1 MRSRDRLI
9 IQTSQTI
16 KMQITQ
22 ITTYDITLEYQEKN
36 DSFRFEGVTDK
47 GCEALTG
54 FFGWNTIAVEI
65 KADKGYF
72 SDSTAQDLLSDIE
85 GDHGVK
91 VIDLDTVEAK

>member
-1 MRSRDRLI
+1 M
-9 IQTSQTI
+9 
-16 KMQITQ
+16 KITQ
-22 ITTYDITLEYQEKN
+22 TTTYDITLEYQEKN
-36 DSFRFEGVTDK
+36 NSYRFEGVTDEGYK
-47 GCEALTG
+47 ALTG

-65 KADKGYF
+65 KADNGYF